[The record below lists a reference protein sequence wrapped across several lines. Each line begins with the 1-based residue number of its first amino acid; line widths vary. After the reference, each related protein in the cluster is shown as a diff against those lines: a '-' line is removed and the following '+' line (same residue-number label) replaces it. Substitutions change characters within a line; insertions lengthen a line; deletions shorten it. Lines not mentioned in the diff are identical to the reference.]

1 MNSEI
6 TENTP
11 SGNDEMPNLP
21 PQAESFAELFEKS
34 SKQTIRY
41 APGQKIKAK
50 IVSISGDLAFIDLG
64 DKSEGAVN
72 LSEFKDKDGT
82 IQIKA
87 GDEFD
92 AFYVSVENGIR
103 KFTTLIRGYSAVSL
117 KNIQDAFE
125 AGIPVIGEIKRE
137 VKGGFE
143 VLVGEVR
150 CFCPFSQIDLK
161 GGREG
166 GIYLG
171 RTFSFMAIEYE
182 ENGRNIIL
190 SRRALLEKEK
200 EEKIQKLKETLQTGM
215 EVTGTVRSVMNFGA
229 FVDLNGIDGLIP
241 ASELSW
247 ARNERPSDILSPG
260 QQVTVKILSLDWERN
275 KLSLSLKA
283 MEPDPWTLASDRYAE
298 GSRVTGK
305 VVRLAP
311 FGAFV
316 NLEPGIDGLIHISNL
331 GAGRKINHPKEVLE
345 AGQIIEAYVLSV
357 DKENRKI
364 ALSVNP
370 KVEPQDIVLPGVGEV
385 HAVTVE
391 KIMPFGIFV
400 KLQSGLSGLVPNSEM
415 ATPQGADH
423 KKMFPQ
429 GSEMKVTV
437 VEVDRESK
445 KIKLSRKAAIEMAVK
460 QEYDEYLTGSGQAD
474 GSSGGLGTLGDLL
487 KAKLEEKNSRLT
499 TGS

>member
-6 TENTP
+6 TENAT
-11 SGNDEMPNLP
+11 SGNDEAPNTA
-21 PQAESFAELFEKS
+21 PQEESFAELFEKS
-34 SKQTIRY
+34 SKQAVRC

-50 IVSISGDLAFIDLG
+50 IVSISGDLVFIDLG
-64 DKSEGAVN
+64 DKSEGAIN
-72 LSEFKDKDGT
+72 LAEFNDKDGN

-117 KNIQDAFE
+117 RNIQDAFE
-125 AGIPVIGEIKRE
+125 AEIPVQGEIKRE

-166 GIYLG
+166 GVYLG
-171 RTFSFMAIEYE
+171 RTFSFKVIEYE

-190 SRRALLEKEK
+190 SRRVLLEKEK
-200 EEKIQKLKETLQTGM
+200 EEKIEKLRETLKVGM
-215 EVTGTVRSVMNFGA
+215 EVTGTIRSVMNFGA
-229 FVDLNGIDGLIP
+229 FIDLDGVEGLIP

-260 QQVTVKILSLDWERN
+260 QQVTVKILSLDWEHS

-283 MEPDPWTLASDRYAE
+283 MEPDPWTLVSDRYSE
-298 GSRVTGK
+298 GSRVSGK

-345 AGQIIEAYVLSV
+345 PGQIIETYVLSI
-357 DKENRKI
+357 DTENRKI

-370 KVEPQDIVLPGVGEV
+370 KVEPQNIVLPQVGEV
-385 HAVTVE
+385 HAGTVE

-400 KLQSGLSGLVPNSEM
+400 KLQSGLSGLVPNSEL
-415 ATPQGADH
+415 ATSQGADH
-423 KKMFPQ
+423 KKMFPE
-429 GSEMKVTV
+429 GSELKVAV
-437 VEVDRESK
+437 IEVDRENSK
-445 KIKLSRKAAIEMAVK
+445 IRLSRKAALDMAVK
-460 QEYDEYLTGSGQAD
+460 QEYDEYLTESRQAD

-487 KAKLEEKNSRLT
+487 KAKMEGKK
-499 TGS
+499 